1 MTDWSKNAF
10 WQDLVDR
17 LAQQELDTRFAPMGF
32 AEGNWHQQTVLEQQS
47 PPALLQGRLLV
58 VDVTDKW
65 ISVYPLGLSGRFRF
79 RLGFVLESGEVA
91 GIPSEIV
98 YGVGSVTLRSP
109 GWQLDIRVSP
119 TLPVLEATLS
129 GARES
134 EAWILWQGATGSEIV
149 GSQFTTPASF
159 DQDVVTERNNS
170 TAPDPFPLPDLE
182 RAGVLARHLP
192 HRIAVAVTANEADAH
207 SALDDWE
214 HRRDAERG
222 YWDDVSCRL
231 SVSVP
236 DAAITRQAAY
246 SVHNSL
252 FSRSHD
258 EAGREIFTH
267 GRRDRGYADASHL
280 HQSFQ
285 MHFPALAGGESASVR
300 DELIAY
306 CALQDE
312 NGWIELAP
320 RPLRGT
326 SRYVGRYTSTHLLM
340 AAERYLAWTGDDGFF
355 ALDVDS
361 AVDGSTATVAE
372 RVDRAARDLVGHSF
386 RGLIEPCGWADAWNP
401 EVRAQGQAS
410 AAAVIG
416 LRAWAR
422 ASEWLGRFA
431 QVAEFAGHADAIGRS
446 MRDILYDESSGIV
459 AEHLFDHGVEGGA
472 ADDYWAHTQIW
483 AALAGVVDD
492 GRGLDLVARECLDHG
507 VSIAPESAFDS
518 DYIAESTDATDS
530 LPVESTATW
539 LLARWPEVTHLYA
552 LAELDRG
559 RPDAALA
566 AVLGQLPETLHEL
579 DPVCAPFYYAEK
591 YLFPGTRPWLCTWAG
606 DPSLIETIIAGFLGV
621 RAGYDTLEIRP
632 RLPRAWRGGYGR
644 VNLIWRGA
652 PVRIEFDPNLS
663 PAAAELDRVLLV
675 PPTGT
680 GVRVVRL
687 SSQ

>member
-1 MTDWSKNAF
+1 MTDWGRNSF
-10 WQDLVDR
+10 WRNIVDR
-17 LAQQELDTRFAPMGF
+17 LRKQESGTRFASMGF
-32 AEGNWHQQTVLEQQS
+32 ADGNWHQQTMPGQES

-65 ISVYPLGLSGRFRF
+65 ISVYPLGLRGRFRF
-79 RLGFVLESGEVA
+79 RLGFALDGGEDA
-91 GIPSEIV
+91 DIPTEIV
-98 YGVGSVTLRSP
+98 YGVGCATLRSP
-109 GWQLDIRVSP
+109 TWQLDIRVSP

-129 GARES
+129 GAVES
-134 EAWILWQGATGSEIV
+134 EAWILWQGGHGREKV
-149 GSQFTTPASF
+149 GTQFAMPASF
-159 DQDVVTERNNS
+159 DQDVVVERNNS

-182 RAGVLARHLP
+182 RAGVLTRHLP
-192 HRIAVAVTANEADAH
+192 GRVVVALAANETGAH
-207 SALDDWE
+207 RAMEEWE
-214 HRRDAERG
+214 QRRGEERE
-222 YWDDVSCRL
+222 YWDGVSGRL

-236 DAAITRQAAY
+236 DAAITRQASY

-252 FSRSHD
+252 FSRSYD
-258 EAGREIFTH
+258 EAGREIFVH

-285 MHFPALAGGESASVR
+285 MHFPALAAGEGKSVR

-312 NGWIELAP
+312 NGWIERAP

-326 SRYVGRYTSTHLLM
+326 SRYVGRYTNTHLLM
-340 AAERYLAWTGDDGFF
+340 AAERYLAWTGDSGLF
-355 ALDVDS
+355 ALEVES
-361 AVDGSTATVAE
+361 TIDGSTAPIAE

-422 ASEWLGRFA
+422 ASGWLGRSR
-431 QVAEFAGHADAIGRS
+431 QVAEFAGHADAISES

-459 AEHLFDHGVEGGA
+459 AEHLFDDGVEGGT
-472 ADDYWAHTQIW
+472 ADDFWAHTQIW

-492 GRGLDLVARECLDHG
+492 GRGLDIVERECLDNG
-507 VSIAPESAFDS
+507 VSIAPESAFDKG
-518 DYIAESTDATDS
+518 YVAESTDATDS

-552 LAELDRG
+552 LAELERG

-566 AVLGQLPETLHEL
+566 AVRGQLPQTLHEL

-591 YLFPGTRPWLCTWAG
+591 YLFPGTVPWLCTWAG
-606 DPSLIETIIAGFLGV
+606 DPSLIETTISGFFGV
-621 RAGYDTLEIRP
+621 RAAFDVLEIRP
-632 RLPRAWRGGYGR
+632 RLPTSWRGGHGR
-644 VNLIWRGA
+644 VTFMWRGA
-652 PVRIEFDPNLS
+652 PVQI
-663 PAAAELDRVLLV
+663 ELDPEFSPTAIDLDPVLLA

-680 GVRVVRL
+680 GVRVVRF
-687 SSQ
+687 SSR